1 MFSNYI
7 AALFTGSPSKEQPI
21 TNFNCL
27 LTASGEQEM
36 YQAVE
41 GDAIDTAI
49 AKFLNQD
56 PEGMKIVIPV
66 IRFYTGNYM
75 IGMLKYD
82 LKVDEN
88 ARGGL
93 IGRHSG
99 LPITDLI
106 RKIQKKFINNMETYL
121 STIEED
127 DLYWP

>member
-49 AKFLNQD
+49 AKFLNKD

-66 IRFYTGNYM
+66 IRFSPSQYM
-75 IGMLKYD
+75 IGMLKYS
-82 LKVDEN
+82 LEVDEEDE
-88 ARGGL
+88 GGL
-93 IGRHSG
+93 IGRNSG
-99 LPITDLI
+99 LHITDLI
-106 RKIQKKFINNMETYL
+106 RKIHEK
-121 STIEED
+121 
-127 DLYWP
+127 